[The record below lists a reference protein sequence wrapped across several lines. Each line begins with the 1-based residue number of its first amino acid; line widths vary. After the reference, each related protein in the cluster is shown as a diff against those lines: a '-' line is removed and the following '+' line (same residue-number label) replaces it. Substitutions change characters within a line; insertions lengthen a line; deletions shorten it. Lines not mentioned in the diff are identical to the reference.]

1 MREPKSLNYD
11 DVDAQV
17 CRRCGVRGEGQHGTP
32 GDRWCRGCPC
42 IDAMRARI
50 ADLEFRLERVAAKPI

>member
-32 GDRWCRGCPC
+32 GDRSQKRAVGSDSTDCFRNGCS
-42 IDAMRARI
+42 R
-50 ADLEFRLERVAAKPI
+50 